1 MNPGAVAQ
9 LGERELCK
17 LEVVGSIP
25 IGSTSRTM
33 RACVA
38 EIIGFEFAWKRFASR
53 AFGFFDIVK
62 AGLAGIPWEM

>member
-1 MNPGAVAQ
+1 
-9 LGERELCK
+9 
-17 LEVVGSIP
+17 
-25 IGSTSRTM
+25 M

-62 AGLAGIPWEM
+62 AGLAGIP